1 MGKERKSFRTEKLV
15 DWLWIGEVLGSLKR
29 ISRQKLIDVLG
40 DRACEQSVISVLC
53 DAGRADCV
61 ATTADGMKLVLADCL
76 SRVPSEQV
84 RGLQAPLFILPAFFT
99 TLSVNL
105 AGPIYASPL
114 GEGVF
119 MFREKFY
126 SASVPELSLEAD
138 GKAYEMSRRISEVYI
153 AAGGEQR
160 SLGHW
165 DDIVNECEREW
176 GTAPAIVAA
185 AIGVCNSR
193 RKMTKQR
200 QVVDLYDTSIPLCTR
215 LGAARNNNAD
225 LGWWKEQLSNAEVAE
240 QQFVF
245 QLCFWAWVN
254 EKIEHDLGIDV
265 GRALDLMTFE
275 QWDRTGRF
283 VSDLW
288 RLHKDR
294 KGKLHEIEDLIVR
307 SGSRRLALML
317 AVRYKN
323 GVGREIVTKYVLSNE
338 KDEKIAAQLRQF
350 FALKSAILKQ
360 TPWSAALQVVGETY
374 RDGAFG
380 YRSSLLSQH
389 PERLPGEVTQ
399 AILSNPNDYPI
410 SVWEYAEGAA
420 TAEVRRG
427 VRPVGTVAKSE
438 NWFVQ

>member
-1 MGKERKSFRTEKLV
+1 M
-15 DWLWIGEVLGSLKR
+15 
-29 ISRQKLIDVLG
+29 
-40 DRACEQSVISVLC
+40 
-53 DAGRADCV
+53 
-61 ATTADGMKLVLADCL
+61 
-76 SRVPSEQV
+76 
-84 RGLQAPLFILPAFFT
+84 
-99 TLSVNL
+99 
-105 AGPIYASPL
+105 
-114 GEGVF
+114 
-119 MFREKFY
+119 
-126 SASVPELSLEAD
+126 
-138 GKAYEMSRRISEVYI
+138 
-153 AAGGEQR
+153 
-160 SLGHW
+160 
-165 DDIVNECEREW
+165 NECEREW

-185 AIGVCNSR
+185 RLGFVIPE

-200 QVVDLYDTSIPLCTR
+200 QVFNLYDTSIPLCTR

-254 EKIEHDLGIDV
+254 EKIEDDLGIDV

-338 KDEKIAAQLRQF
+338 KDEKDSCATSTIVCAR
-350 FALKSAILKQ
+350 
-360 TPWSAALQVVGETY
+360 VGY
-374 RDGAFG
+374 
-380 YRSSLLSQH
+380 
-389 PERLPGEVTQ
+389 TQ
-399 AILSNPNDYPI
+399 AN
-410 SVWEYAEGAA
+410 SVERCSSSG
-420 TAEVRRG
+420 
-427 VRPVGTVAKSE
+427 
-438 NWFVQ
+438 